1 MAPPPRAR
9 RVSVPL
15 GASVEDLEEP
25 LMKDAEGFAS
35 VDYDLVLVVKAPA
48 GSAPWE
54 PVCRL
59 AYAELDFVVHELHVE
74 RPSLSR
80 AGASARGRAAQRD
93 DRHRGRR
100 PVKFAALRGGEDRLR
115 REAARVGFSMLLDP
129 ARLAALAA
137 DRGVAVGVDAS
148 RGWLLPPYAHHYAP
162 YHETGAPSPY
172 AKRGPRGL
180 GRDQGLFAGPD
191 RVRLLASILAAPEAE
206 GGCYLPLATAAV
218 RDAAVVDYFP
228 LVSALSLAR
237 LRERLPRR
245 YVPFVR
251 EADHGAIRDVW
262 GEHVAL
268 YFAFHSFQTRQ
279 LCFLAPTGLLCYG
292 AATALK
298 ARGFYKFAA
307 AIDVGFSIV
316 VALWTIKFTRL
327 WRRREAELALEFGTA
342 GGGVWST
349 AAFYFP
355 ERLANAKKRG
365 AAAVIAVVLSLVTA
379 IIVVLFWIRSFLNAL
394 VPAVPRV
401 GVPLGSIV
409 APALNAGLMAV
420 DSAFGRISEATTDYE
435 NHRTET
441 AYEGSYLASLFVSNL
456 VIGNLLELDVPGHV
470 YRWICGRRP
479 SAPPP
484 PPASSAA
491 PERRLRWWTANHDRD
506 ERKDAEVHA
515 AVCPELAEEIERQF
529 ARETFNPICL
539 DDIAELMIQYGFCTF
554 FVVAW
559 PPVIALAILNNCV
572 EFHVDRFKL
581 TCICRPPFPVRVED
595 LGAWNDVLWVM
606 SRLAT
611 LTNVFMFV
619 YVSGGVDQYDATAKG
634 LLFLLMEYLLV
645 HVGMVIEGCVPEVP
659 KRVVIQRKRNQ
670 FVVDR
675 LLGPA
680 GHRPNAPFH
689 AGDPHPRDDGF
700 PRRPEAHAGLLRAAD
715 HGAVAAE
722 ELRLLH
728 EGRDHAQLL
737 GVDRRPPHYRHETHR
752 GLGEDL
758 SQRRSSSSV
767 EVLRVPCRELTDSAG
782 SHLQSSSG
790 TQQTGLTAS
799 SQAPSSWHSR
809 PSD

>member
-1 MAPPPRAR
+1 MAGWRGR
-9 RVSVPL
+9 
-15 GASVEDLEEP
+15 
-25 LMKDAEGFAS
+25 
-35 VDYDLVLVVKAPA
+35 
-48 GSAPWE
+48 
-54 PVCRL
+54 
-59 AYAELDFVVHELHVE
+59 
-74 RPSLSR
+74 
-80 AGASARGRAAQRD
+80 ARGRGRLLFAARD
-93 DRHRGRR
+93 GGRPGRR
-100 PVKFAALRGGEDRLR
+100 
-115 REAARVGFSMLLDP
+115 
-129 ARLAALAA
+129 
-137 DRGVAVGVDAS
+137 
-148 RGWLLPPYAHHYAP
+148 
-162 YHETGAPSPY
+162 
-172 AKRGPRGL
+172 
-180 GRDQGLFAGPD
+180 
-191 RVRLLASILAAPEAE
+191 
-206 GGCYLPLATAAV
+206 
-218 RDAAVVDYFP
+218 VVDYFP

-342 GGGVWST
+342 GFTNKQRNRPQFAAHPGVVQRRSLVDGR
-349 AAFYFP
+349 AKFYFP

-441 AYEGSYLASLFVSNL
+441 AYEGSYVTKMFALKAITSYLALFYVAVKSHLPAWTHLRSPCDARDCLDDVAVQLASLFVSNL